1 MLRVVES
8 ASTPARYDF
17 AHALIRDTLYG
28 GLNPDRRARL
38 HLRTAQALERGP
50 ITDDLVAALAT
61 HYRLAGR
68 LAAPEHSID
77 YAVKAGE
84 VAQAGFAYED
94 AVTHWQTALDLME
107 VHAVKADR
115 RAALYEKLGDQ
126 LLITD
131 PGDERALTS
140 HEKALALYEQV
151 GQIESATRVNFRI
164 AILFS
169 TIASER
175 QDVPRALRHARAAAS
190 SMSPDDQA
198 LRAQIEAT
206 YSCACFFSLQLE
218 DALAASQRAMDALA
232 ELDLETSAHHHQ
244 GLPPEARLE
253 VLRAIVFIHR
263 GFCLAG
269 AGELS
274 AGQALLG
281 EAFEIAVRRNLPFF
295 ACVASVWAG
304 MVRCDLLDPADAGD
318 GSKASWPSRVR
329 PARPSSGSGWRS
341 ATLARG

>member
-1 MLRVVES
+1 MSSRR
-8 ASTPARYDF
+8 STPARYDF

-38 HLRTAQALERGP
+38 HLRTAQALERGH

-107 VHAVKADR
+107 VHPVKADR
-115 RAALYEKLGDQ
+115 LAALYEKLGDQ
-126 LLITD
+126 LLISD

-140 HEKALALYEQV
+140 HERAVALYEQV
-151 GQIESATRVNFRI
+151 GDIESATRVNFRI

-198 LRAQIEAT
+198 LRAQVEAT

-232 ELDLETSAHHHQ
+232 ELDLDTSAHHHRDAA
-244 GLPPEARLE
+244 GSTARGIASHRLHSPRFLPCGRG
-253 VLRAIVFIHR
+253 RAIGRSSATWRSLRDCCSTQPAVFR
-263 GFCLAG
+263 LRR
-269 AGELS
+269 
-274 AGQALLG
+274 LG
-281 EAFEIAVRRNLPFF
+281 LGRDGAVRPAR
-295 ACVASVWAG
+295 SG
-304 MVRCDLLDPADAGD
+304 RCPAD
-318 GSKASWPSRVR
+318 GSSVSWPSRVR
-329 PARPSSGSGWRS
+329 PVRPSSGSGWRS
-341 ATLARG
+341 ATAARG